1 MCMMMLRAGS
11 LLEMYDSPRARGLP
25 SRCDLRAFNYIQAA
39 AISVHV
45 TTARGRLAVPACF
58 VCRVCTARPP
68 PSRRRSQRGV
78 AHACTQS
85 GIVVPVLSG
94 STSGLLSRRR
104 AVSASFLV
112 SRPSRRT

>member
-45 TTARGRLAVPACF
+45 TTALALALAAPPAAASPCQRCQS
-58 VCRVCTARPP
+58 VEPATARPP
-68 PSRRRSQRGV
+68 PSRRRRSSSQR
-78 AHACTQS
+78 
-85 GIVVPVLSG
+85 
-94 STSGLLSRRR
+94 RRR
-104 AVSASFLV
+104 PRMHAEVAQ
-112 SRPSRRT
+112 